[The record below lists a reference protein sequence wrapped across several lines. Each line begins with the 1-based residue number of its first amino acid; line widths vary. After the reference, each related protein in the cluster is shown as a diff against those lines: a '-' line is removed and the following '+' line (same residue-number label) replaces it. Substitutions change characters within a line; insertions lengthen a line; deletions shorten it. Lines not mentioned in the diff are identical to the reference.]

1 MGLVLLLN
9 ILIKKDLEDIQK
21 AQIKETIEKNIV
33 DKEDDNNE
41 KDKER
46 VHKSI

>member
-21 AQIKETIEKNIV
+21 AQIKEMIEKNIV
-33 DKEDDNNE
+33 DKVDDNIYIN
-41 KDKER
+41 
-46 VHKSI
+46 IL